1 MDTLKCIKTRRSYRK
16 FLDKPVEEEKI
27 KEIITAGNYAPTGKN
42 QQLTH
47 FIVITNDKVRKEL
60 ITKVN
65 EVLIKLDSNQEGYE
79 SLINPINLAKQGK
92 YIFNYNAPLFIIIA
106 HKKNNANAMA
116 DSVCA
121 IENMMLAANDLGL
134 GSCYVNQLRYLN
146 NNPEMLTYLKELGLE
161 DDETVYCSLSVGYV
175 EKMNDIIPSF
185 IFLLILIFY
194 LFYIH

>member
-27 KEIITAGNYAPTGKN
+27 MEIITAGNYAPTGKN

-47 FIVITNDKVRKEL
+47 FIVITNNKVRKEL

-161 DDETVYCSLSVGYV
+161 EDETVYCSLSVGYV
-175 EKMNDIIPSF
+175 EKMNDIIPERNNKVT
-185 IFLLILIFY
+185 
-194 LFYIH
+194 YIK